1 MTHARADG
9 APTPGS
15 DASGASEAHTA
26 DDLLAR
32 LLHCDDQLA
41 ELLDTS
47 ARAVRA
53 LAPGEAR
60 ADDAARGAE
69 ADSFETHT
77 QHWLATLNV
86 RARLTQDVQVT
97 LREAARALREARL
110 PPLTPPAVAHA
121 RLSGEAGVAG
131 PTHALR
137 AAVPWSWS
145 TLQLRADAWRHVA
158 ASLRAAADAPSAETR
173 ALVEALGQGAAV
185 RSHSG

>member
-15 DASGASEAHTA
+15 DASGASGASEVHTA

-41 ELLDTS
+41 ELLETS

-53 LAPGEAR
+53 LAPETR
-60 ADDAARGAE
+60 ADDAAHGAE
-69 ADSFETHT
+69 ADSFEAHT
-77 QHWLATLNV
+77 QHWLATLN
-86 RARLTQDVQVT
+86 DVQVT

-110 PPLTPPAVAHA
+110 PPLTPPAAAHA

-158 ASLRAAADAPSAETR
+158 ASLRAAADAPSAESR
-173 ALVEALGQGAAV
+173 ALVEALGQGASV
-185 RSHSG
+185 RSHSD